1 MDFKSSLLAREA
13 IQKAKSGRCKIAGT
27 TITNAEWARVMDKP
41 AENDDVVISTEVLSF
56 NHAIK
61 GGGGGGGGGDCT
73 A

>member
-41 AENDDVVISTEVLSF
+41 AENDVVISTEVLSF

-61 GGGGGGGGGDCT
+61 GGGGG
-73 A
+73 